1 MITRIRPLDDD
12 ALDEAARLI
21 RGGSLV
27 AFPTETVYGLGAD
40 ALNDEAVKSI
50 FAAKNRAAD
59 NPLIVHICRYEQTFI
74 YATERPFYRELALR
88 FWPGPLTMILPA
100 ANALIAPSVRCGLA
114 TIAFRSPSA
123 AGARALI
130 ERSGRPI
137 AAPSANLSGRPSPTT
152 AAHVYEDMNG
162 RVPLI
167 LDGGPC
173 AVGIEST
180 VLDLTGEIPV
190 ILRPG
195 IVTAEQLR
203 AVTGEV
209 RIHPAALAQ
218 LAAGEKAAS
227 PGMKYKHYAPRAR
240 VTVVSGRRRVE
251 TLQSLY
257 DQTAN
262 AVLLVSAATA
272 ARLRGKI
279 ELCGNGDAASAAHEL
294 FSALRRCDELGCEQI
309 FAEGYD
315 ASDEGLGVMNRLLRA
330 AAFDHIDTDQL

>member
-1 MITRIRPLDDD
+1 MQTLILSAD
-12 ALDEAARLI
+12 APDTPALAAKI
-21 RGGSLV
+21 IQQGGLV
-27 AFPTETVYGLGAD
+27 AIPTETVYGLGANG
-40 ALNDEAVKSI
+40 LEESAVARI
-50 FAAKNRAAD
+50 FLAKGRPQD
-59 NPLIVHICRYEQTFI
+59 NPLILHVAQPSDMEKFCHHIPAAA
-74 YATERPFYRELALR
+74 YALAEA

-279 ELCGNGDAASAAHEL
+279 ELCGSGDAASAAHEL

-330 AAFDHIDTDQL
+330 AAFRVVKL